1 MQHAALQSNDKD
13 NFLFGE
19 LFLTLGIKPR
29 ALGMLGWSLHS
40 KLPQPPE
47 FGDIWLWIPSL

>member
-1 MQHAALQSNDKD
+1 MQHAALKSNDKD

-19 LFLTLGIKPR
+19 LFLMLGIKPR

-40 KLPQPPE
+40 KLPQLPE
-47 FGDIWLWIPSL
+47 FGDI